1 MDYAYKIQWMQQGE
15 HWSFLPVLGAHK
27 WPESSLG
34 FVPENES
41 MLRYPVL
48 VIFSVELT
56 KVTRG
61 WLSKLP
67 PALKSGCSPEPCH
80 LFWPQRDTRTVLMKR
95 KAEMMESSVSM
106 DSVNISD
113 DEAESDSLSDLGD
126 NRSNSGSDKARIEFT
141 KRIQENA
148 RTNFK
153 KDLRS

>member
-1 MDYAYKIQWMQQGE
+1 MRTRLLPICTILFVIERRDLLGLLMLAALIASTLSMKTTEGPTGVGRYHRLVSAIMDYAYKIQWMQQGE
-15 HWSFLPVLGAHK
+15 HWSILPLLGALVA
-27 WPESSLG
+27 ESSLG

-95 KAEMMESSVSM
+95 K
-106 DSVNISD
+106 
-113 DEAESDSLSDLGD
+113 L
-126 NRSNSGSDKARIEFT
+126 K
-141 KRIQENA
+141 
-148 RTNFK
+148 
-153 KDLRS
+153 